1 MKKYFVMLSL
11 LAMVFAAQAQTK
23 FHDVECND
31 AKGPV
36 KSITVKQ
43 KNIMGEVSV
52 VMKFTQDG
60 KLSDCEGTVIS
71 DAVYDQNGYLLSCV
85 TATNGDKVNVSY
97 EWEEGRVKTQIS
109 KVGSFEMKVT
119 NNYDVDGNIISQ
131 VTEMAGNKTESKNS
145 DFQFD
150 GNGNWIS
157 RKTTLTVMGQER
169 SFTVTRSFEYY
180 Q

>member
-43 KNIMGEVSV
+43 KNIMGEVRV
-52 VMKFTQDG
+52 VMKFTQEG
-60 KLSDCEGTVIS
+60 KLSDSEGTVIS
-71 DAVYDQNGYLLSCV
+71 DAMYDKNGYLLSCV

-97 EWEEGRVKTQIS
+97 EWEEGKVKTQTS
-109 KVGSFEMKVT
+109 KVGNFVIIVT
-119 NNYDVDGNIISQ
+119 NSYDADGNLTTQ
-131 VTEMAGNKTESKNS
+131 VTEIGGNKTESRNH
-145 DFQFD
+145 DFQYD
-150 GNGNWIS
+150 EHGNWIS
-157 RKTTLTVMGQER
+157 RKTTMKVMGQER
-169 SFTVTRSFEYY
+169 TVTISRSFEYY